1 MKRMRDPTL
10 ARFRAS
16 RIDLLALLGLVLLLV
31 GGLEG
36 WPRPI
41 KGVLAEG
48 LGRGIALVA
57 GAGLLQLAFRAEVSA
72 RVASLRSR
80 DSGNGGDPAFQP
92 DVFWLF
98 DQQAE
103 IAGFLPDKD
112 PTLIYG
118 LVELIVNPSRYRTRT
133 VETVSLDQRRIKQR
147 VSIEYTLPE
156 GMSRSNS
163 QFAYLP
169 ILPARKGEL
178 VDGFSISD
186 ASGMTLPDLA
196 YNETVRLVSV
206 ALRLLIFACTNEKGP
221 KLSDDASKAEAV
233 LLRVIARRGVLDQS
247 EVERDIRRGL
257 GLIPSDGPP
266 NPTDLDRL
274 QKFARALGSAY
285 PIITIVPLGGTLD
298 ERIILRYERTIISRP
313 LARDL
318 KDQIRLRLGLRPY
331 QVVIPVDLA
340 LLTGSYHLQVEGP
353 SDQYLMEQ
361 YLWCRACM
369 RLLTRRWAGITDG
382 PAVNESDNS
391 RCFHQDSEIQQDYY
405 YRLRRKWGQNY
416 AHLYMRDYFRS
427 RLRNIELLVR
437 FGETPPGTLASAMVT
452 AAAAAVLIGAIGRL
466 ISMGNTQTAG
476 GIPALILAFPA
487 IAASWFGFVGDTE
500 SVLRTSLAA
509 RLCLI
514 NTGLLS
520 IVASAIYL
528 LRVPNS
534 AGSREFG
541 LIGIHDPFWIALFVL
556 ASVNLFYVTSRYF
569 VRTAFYDAL
578 LQRGDPDSGHGVR

>member
-1 MKRMRDPTL
+1 MAEADQGRPGRRTRPWDRP
-10 ARFRAS
+10 RRGS
-16 RIDLLALLGLVLLLV
+16 RIAS
-31 GGLEG
+31 
-36 WPRPI
+36 
-41 KGVLAEG
+41 
-48 LGRGIALVA
+48 
-57 GAGLLQLAFRAEVSA
+57 AGLRAEVSA

-206 ALRLLIFACTNEKGP
+206 A
-221 KLSDDASKAEAV
+221 
-233 LLRVIARRGVLDQS
+233 
-247 EVERDIRRGL
+247 
-257 GLIPSDGPP
+257 
-266 NPTDLDRL
+266 
-274 QKFARALGSAY
+274 
-285 PIITIVPLGGTLD
+285 
-298 ERIILRYERTIISRP
+298 
-313 LARDL
+313 
-318 KDQIRLRLGLRPY
+318 
-331 QVVIPVDLA
+331 
-340 LLTGSYHLQVEGP
+340 
-353 SDQYLMEQ
+353 
-361 YLWCRACM
+361 
-369 RLLTRRWAGITDG
+369 
-382 PAVNESDNS
+382 
-391 RCFHQDSEIQQDYY
+391 
-405 YRLRRKWGQNY
+405 
-416 AHLYMRDYFRS
+416 
-427 RLRNIELLVR
+427 
-437 FGETPPGTLASAMVT
+437 
-452 AAAAAVLIGAIGRL
+452 
-466 ISMGNTQTAG
+466 
-476 GIPALILAFPA
+476 
-487 IAASWFGFVGDTE
+487 SWFGFVGDTE

-514 NTGLLS
+514 NTGILS

-528 LRVPNS
+528 LRVPNP